1 MWCYGGVTS
10 LVLAISIIGSVCQGL
25 LVVGPNRIRSNHK
38 YTVVITNFKEPTIEL
53 VLAIE
58 GIENS
63 IDSVLNL
70 TKSVDVRP
78 KDIRVVDFDIP
89 GDLPSA
95 SYKLTIDGHRGFSY
109 HEEEPLTLVEKT
121 ISGLIQFDK
130 PVYKPGETA
139 NFRIIVLDTELKPPV
154 NVKTVSVAIHD
165 PNGNQIRKWSAARLN
180 VGVFEAQLEIA
191 PSPVLGLWD
200 LSVVVE
206 GEQLVSKSF
215 EVKEYVLSTFNV
227 DVLPTVIPLQEHQG
241 LNLTVTANYFSGKPV
256 QGTAILSLLADDDSE
271 SQTKRWNLNGMDQV
285 HLSFTEEFEFMEDQQ
300 KQDVYINIT
309 FIETF
314 TNRTVTKR
322 KPITVYKYPYHVELK
337 KENAQFR
344 VGMPY
349 KFDILVK
356 YHDGTP
362 ATYIKTQVTIDG
374 LEDEYNKALTSDKKG
389 VIKQTVTPT
398 GDFITV
404 VVQIDDHEHL
414 NEDIHA
420 LETNTDAFITL
431 DLKSKVHLGKPI
443 KLMVT
448 CTDKMTFIVY
458 YVVAKG
464 NIIDTGYL
472 EAKNVKRFNF
482 QINAID
488 RMVPQSKIV
497 VATLAGGTVVFDEE
511 NIEFTEQL
519 NNLKL
524 KMYEDEVKPGSNI
537 KLDLHGRAGSKVA
550 LAAYDQSLLQHNVNH
565 DVFWESIVEI
575 FDGFHAIND
584 TEHNKIHSMGLIA
597 KTLNDL
603 QIEGGVMSGHART
616 VPAEKTSTMI
626 SYRTN
631 FLETWLWKTF
641 TMSRLGKHTEE
652 VVVPDTTTA
661 WQLTAFSVD
670 PVYGLGIIKQPIVF
684 TTVQSF
690 YIVDNLP
697 YSIKRG
703 EAVALQFTLFNNNHA
718 GGNAFVKMYNIGNQ
732 TEFIGLPDGE
742 LSYTK
747 SIIVPPKVGV
757 PVSFLIKAKKLG
769 EMVIRLSASFGRE
782 GDGIEKVI
790 RVMPDSLVEKRMQ
803 SRIFN
808 QNTYVNETFEIALDI
823 DKKADEGSQK
833 IVFTVNPNMLSTV
846 VQNLGELLTVP
857 TGSGE
862 SNMVHF
868 VPNLI
873 VLNYLNAI
881 RSPDTSLINRATS
894 LLRQGYQNQMRYRQ
908 WDGSFGVWQNKG
920 GSVFLTA
927 FVANALDIASKY
939 IPEVDVS
946 MVTKAFQW
954 LATKQDSSGRF
965 NEVGSI
971 IHQDLQAG
979 RNGIALTSYVV
990 IAFLENRNAKVTHA
1004 YAISK
1009 GIQYIKSNLPD
1020 VSDNY
1025 VLSIATYA
1033 LMLHDKTANALWLKT
1048 LIEKST
1054 SVNDGAERYWSR
1066 DSHSIETTAYALLA
1080 LIQAERYPDGV
1091 AVMRWLVNKR
1101 YVTGSFPRTQD
1112 TFVGLKAL
1120 AKLSEAISPSK
1131 NDYTIKVKYNKD
1143 TEATTTVKITER
1155 LTKPHTIALPSDA
1168 RKITAYVG
1176 GVGFGLLDFKY
1187 EYTLDLR
1194 QYNHRFS
1201 LSVDKI
1207 TSDHTLKLKI
1217 CTSFIPLV
1225 VDERSNLALVEVNF
1239 PSGYVVDNTPISEA
1253 TTANPIQKFD
1263 IRFSGTSVVVYYDNM
1278 GIENNCFH
1286 ITAFRR
1292 FKVAL
1297 KRPAYVVVH
1306 DFFNP
1311 KLNAIQPY
1319 EVDEQNLCDV
1329 CEGED
1334 CSPDCKG

>member
-1 MWCYGGVTS
+1 MS
-10 LVLAISIIGSVCQGL
+10 LLTTELQYSTTDTFLI
-25 LVVGPNRIRSNHK
+25 VGPSRIRPNHK
-38 YTVVITNFKEPTIEL
+38 YTVVITNFKEPTVDL

-58 GIENS
+58 GIE
-63 IDSVLNL
+63 DSSDGVLNL

-78 KDIRVVDFDIP
+78 NNTRIVDFDIP
-89 GDLPSA
+89 GNLPSA
-95 SYKLTIDGHRGFSY
+95 SYKLTVDGQRGFSY
-109 HEEEPLTLVEKT
+109 HEEEPLKLVSKT
-121 ISGLIQFDK
+121 ISGLIQLDK

-139 NFRIIVLDTELKPPV
+139 NFRVIVLDTELKPPV
-154 NVKTVSVAIHD
+154 GVKTVSVAIHD
-165 PNGNQIRKWSAARLN
+165 PNGNPIRKWSAARLN
-180 VGVFEAQLEIA
+180 FGVFEAQLEIA
-191 PSPVLGLWD
+191 PSPVLGLWN
-200 LSVVVE
+200 LSVEVE

-215 EVKEYVLSTFNV
+215 EVKEYVLSTFDV

-241 LNLTVTANYFSGKPV
+241 LNLTVIANYFTGKPV
-256 QGTAILSLLADDDSE
+256 QGTAILSLYVEDDAE
-271 SQTKRWNLNGMDQV
+271 VETKRWNMNGMDQV
-285 HLSFTEEFEFMEDQQ
+285 HLSFTEELEIMEKQ
-300 KQDVYINIT
+300 QDVYINIT

-322 KPITVYKYPYHVELK
+322 KPITVYKYPYHVELR
-337 KENAQFR
+337 KENARFR
-344 VGMPY
+344 LGMPY

-356 YHDGTP
+356 YHNGTP
-362 ATYIKTQVTIDG
+362 ATNVKTKVMIEG
-374 LEDEYNKALTSDKKG
+374 LEDEYSKDLTSDKKG
-389 VIKQTVTPT
+389 VIKQSVTPN
-398 GDFITV
+398 DDYIAV
-404 VVQIDDHEHL
+404 MVQIDE
-414 NEDIHA
+414 NEQLSEEIHA
-420 LETNTDAFITL
+420 LETNTNAFISL

-448 CTDKMTFIVY
+448 CTDKMAFIVY

-464 NIIDTGYL
+464 NIIDAGYV
-472 EAKNVKRFNF
+472 EQRNVKRFNF
-482 QINAID
+482 QINATD

-497 VATLAGGTVVFDEE
+497 VATLAGETVIFDDES
-511 NIEFTEQL
+511 IEFTEQL
-519 NNLKL
+519 NN
-524 KMYEDEVKPGSNI
+524 
-537 KLDLHGRAGSKVA
+537 
-550 LAAYDQSLLQHNVNH
+550 
-565 DVFWESIVEI
+565 
-575 FDGFHAIND
+575 
-584 TEHNKIHSMGLIA
+584 SMGLIA

-603 QIEGGVMSGHART
+603 KIEGGLMSGRAGT
-616 VPAEKTSTMI
+616 VSTQSASAMI
-626 SYRTN
+626 SFRVN
-631 FLETWLWKTF
+631 FLESWLWT
-641 TMSRLGKHTEE
+641 TYTLNRLGKHTQE

-670 PVYGLGIIKQPIVF
+670 PVYGLGIVKEPIVF

-703 EAVALQFTLFNNNHA
+703 EAVLLQFTLFNNNHE
-718 GGNAFVKMYNIGNQ
+718 GGEAYVTMYNIGNQ
-732 TEFIGLPDGE
+732 TEFIGRPDGE
-742 LSYTK
+742 LSYKK
-747 SIIVPPKVGV
+747 SITLPPKVGV
-757 PVSFLIKAKKLG
+757 PFYFLIKAKKLG
-769 EMVIRLSASFGRE
+769 EMLIRVSASFGGE
-782 GDGIEKVI
+782 VDGIEKVI

-808 QNTYVNETFEIALDI
+808 QKTYVNETFDIDLDI
-823 DKKADEGSQK
+823 DRNADAGSQK
-833 IVFTVNPNMLSTV
+833 IVFTVNPNILSTV
-846 VQNLGELLTVP
+846 VQNLGELLNVP

-862 SNMVHF
+862 ANMVHF
-868 VPNLI
+868 VPNII
-873 VLNYLNAI
+873 VLNYLKAI
-881 RSPDTSLINRATS
+881 KSTDTTLINRATS

-927 FVANALDIASKY
+927 FVANSLDIASNY
-939 IPEVDVS
+939 IPEVDTS

-954 LATKQDSSGRF
+954 LTNKQDSYGKF
-965 NEVGSI
+965 NEVGSV

-979 RNGIALTSYVV
+979 RNGIALTSYVL
-990 IAFLENRNAKVTHA
+990 IALLENRNARVTHSGV
-1004 YAISK
+1004 ISR
-1009 GIQYIKSNLPD
+1009 GIQYIKSSMPQ

-1025 VLSIATYA
+1025 DLSIAIYA
-1033 LMLHDKTANALWLKT
+1033 LMLHDKTANAPWLNT
-1048 LIEKST
+1048 LIDKST

-1066 DSHSIETTAYALLA
+1066 EPHSIETTAYALLA
-1080 LIQAERYPDGV
+1080 LIQGDRYPDGV

-1101 YVTGSFPRTQD
+1101 YYTGSFPRTQD

-1120 AKLSEAISPSK
+1120 SKLSEAISPSK
-1131 NDYTIKVKYNKD
+1131 NDYTINVKYNKH
-1143 TEATTTVKITER
+1143 TEATTTVKISQGI
-1155 LTKPHTIALPSDA
+1155 TKPHTIAIPSDA

-1207 TSDHTLKLKI
+1207 SSDYTLKLKI
-1217 CTSFIPLV
+1217 CTSFVPRLI
-1225 VDERSNLALVEVNF
+1225 DERSNLALVEVNF

-1263 IRFSGTSVVVYYDNM
+1263 IRFGGTSVVAYYDNM
-1278 GIENNCFH
+1278 GIEKNCFH

-1334 CSPDCKG
+1334 CSPECNV